1 MDWYEDDELRKQWE
15 EVSKVEVE
23 AKERRRRC
31 FAV

>member
-15 EVSKVEVE
+15 EVCKVKVE

-31 FAV
+31 LAV